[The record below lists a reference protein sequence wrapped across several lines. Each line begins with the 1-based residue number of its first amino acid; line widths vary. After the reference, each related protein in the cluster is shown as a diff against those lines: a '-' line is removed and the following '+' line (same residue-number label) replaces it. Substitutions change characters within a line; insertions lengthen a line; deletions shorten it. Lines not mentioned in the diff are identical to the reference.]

1 MGSFGVSENRI
12 LARMMEVQDLP
23 TLPMVMTKILEMA
36 DDDSSSVRD
45 MADLVQND
53 HAIATR
59 VLRLSNSAFYGLRN
73 PVDSIDRAVVVLGF
87 DAIRQL
93 ALATSVF
100 GAFSER
106 EQFAIDPEDFWLH
119 SLGTA
124 KAAQLL
130 CAECPGID
138 SAAGCFTAGLIHDI
152 GKYLLALVLKEE
164 YKKLVMRAEREE
176 CNLAILELAEL
187 ETSSADVGRW
197 MAEKWRF
204 PPMIVDVIGNI
215 NRVKKYGGR
224 YKKEVALV
232 ALANEISCMAEFG
245 VAGDFGRHSIEPA
258 LVSAAGLKEAKVNE
272 IVTTVSGLRHETLEF
287 FNVLGAA

>member
-1 MGSFGVSENRI
+1 MGSAGVSENKI
-12 LARMMEVQDLP
+12 LARMMDIQDLP

-36 DDDSSSVRD
+36 EDDDFSVKD

-59 VLRLSNSAFYGLRN
+59 VLRLANSAFYGLRN

-106 EQFAIDPEDFWLH
+106 EQFALDPQDFWLH

-130 CAECPGID
+130 CGECPD
-138 SAAGCFTAGLIHDI
+138 VESAEGCFTAGLIHDI
-152 GKYLLALVLKEE
+152 GKYLLALVVKDE
-164 YKKLVMRAEREE
+164 YKALVSRAQREG
-176 CNLAILELAEL
+176 CNLAEL
-187 ETSSADVGRW
+187 ELAKLGTSSAQAGSW
-197 MAEKWRF
+197 MAGKWRF
-204 PPMIVDVIGNI
+204 PPVIVDVIGNTD
-215 NRVKKYGGR
+215 RVKN
-224 YKKEVALV
+224 YKGQHKIEVAVV
-232 ALANEISCMAEFG
+232 ALANEISCLAGYGM
-245 VAGDFGRHSIEPA
+245 AGDYGKHSIDPA
-258 LVSAAGLKEAKVNE
+258 LLSLIGLKESRAEE
-272 IVTTVSGLRHETLEF
+272 IVTNVEDLRVATLEF
-287 FNVLGAA
+287 FNVIGDV